1 MHFGAGRDLVVGIQE
16 FYFKYA
22 WFEIPTKYAS
32 GSVQEAVGYVSLDL
46 RRVCIQRYSWELS
59 SVRGMNW
66 MGSSREGV

>member
-32 GSVQEAVGYVSLDL
+32 GSVQEAVGYVSLEL
-46 RRVCIQRYSWELS
+46 RGESA
-59 SVRGMNW
+59 
-66 MGSSREGV
+66 SRDIVGNCHRLEG